1 MDLHFATAWEIAAD
15 TLPEHDAIVQGSRR
29 MTYAQFDDVAARFA
43 GALEAAGVAEG
54 AVVGLY
60 LYNCPEYLVAQYGAF
75 KHRGVPV
82 NVNYRYLDDEL
93 AYLLDN
99 SEAEVIVYHS
109 SLSDRVERVRDR
121 LANLRL
127 LVEVD
132 DGGQHLEGA
141 VGFDELVARHAPQA
155 RKVRSGD
162 DLYMLYT
169 GGTTGLPKG
178 VMYHHGEFAARLYLA
193 FASVGAAII
202 PTRADDVAALVKEVH
217 ATAPVVSIPC
227 CPLMHGTGMWVS
239 AMRALLCGGTVVLL
253 EERTFDA
260 TEVWTVVQRER
271 VTEIVIVGDAFARP
285 LLRALEDRE
294 AAGHPFDTSSVRS
307 IASAGAIWSAEI
319 KDGLRARL
327 SALLIDA
334 LGSTEGGTYAI
345 SAANGDIG
353 AQTARFSLAA
363 TTRIVTEAGVDVV
376 PGSGEHGLLAS
387 LTPAF
392 GYYKDPEKTARTFLQ
407 LDGKSYVLTGDWAQV
422 ESDGTITLLG
432 RGSICINTGGEKVYA
447 EEVEEAIKRHPG
459 IDDCLVVGLPDD
471 RFGQRVVA
479 VADSSSDQPPSG
491 DEVREWLRTSLAHYK
506 IPKVI
511 VMVEHVQRAPN
522 GKADYG
528 WAKSQVLASSDE
540 AAR

>member
-1 MDLHFATAWEIAAD
+1 MDLHFATAWESAAD
-15 TLPEHDAIVQGSRR
+15 TLPEHDAIVQGERR
-29 MTYAQFDDVAARFA
+29 MTYAQFDDAAARFA
-43 GALEAAGVAEG
+43 GALEAAGVTEG
-54 AVVGLY
+54 SAVGLY
-60 LYNCPEYLVAQYGAF
+60 LYNCPEYLVAQHGAF
-75 KHRGVPV
+75 KHRAVSV

-99 SEAEVIVYHS
+99 SEAAVLVYHT

-121 LANLRL
+121 LKHLRL

-132 DGGQHLEGA
+132 DGGRHLEGA
-141 VGFDELVARHAPQA
+141 VDCNELVASHHRQA

-169 GGTTGLPKG
+169 GGTTGMPKG
-178 VMYHHGEFAARLYLA
+178 VMYHHGDFVARLYLA
-193 FASVGAAII
+193 FASVGAAIT
-202 PTRADDVAALVKEVH
+202 PTRADDVAALVREVH
-217 ATAPVVSIPC
+217 ASAPVVSIPC

-253 EERTFDA
+253 EERSFDA
-260 TEVWTVVQRER
+260 NEVWTVVEREG

-285 LLRALEDRE
+285 MLRALEERE
-294 AAGHPFDTSSVRS
+294 AAGRPFDTSSVRS

-345 SAANGDIG
+345 SAASSDAG
-353 AQTARFSLAA
+353 APTARFSLAP

-422 ESDGTITLLG
+422 ETDGTITLLG

-459 IDDCLVVGLPDD
+459 IDDCLVVGLPDE

-479 VADSSSDQPPSG
+479 VADSSSDPPPSG
-491 DEVREWLRTSLAHYK
+491 EEVREWLRSSLAHYK

-511 VMVEHVQRAPN
+511 VMVDRVQRAPN

-528 WAKSQVLASSDE
+528 WAKSQVLAQSEATSS
-540 AAR
+540 